1 MSWWTGISPF
11 VSPVIAAFG
20 SVGVAKLVLDSLA
33 ARLLERLKNR
43 DSQDREGIAHER
55 SMFLAERQNA
65 FSMGTNSHVAAVAFD
80 KYIEFCEEY
89 VAALSKSLYALI
101 EEGNKDQLLD
111 ARVLFDIRQKR
122 AIWLSREI
130 DDALDGFERDFT
142 RSTVDAAF
150 FDANTDPAPGPNELY
165 GKQVIAAL
173 RKSLGTEE
181 FAALRKDLLTRSL
194 MTSPKAH

>member
-11 VSPVIAAFG
+11 VSPVFALLG

-43 DSQDREGIAHER
+43 DSQDREGIEHER
-55 SMFLAERQNA
+55 SMFRAERQNA
-65 FSMGTNSHVAAVAFD
+65 FSMGANSHMAAVAFD

-89 VAALSKSLYALI
+89 VAALSNSLYALI

-122 AIWLSREI
+122 AIWLSPEI

-165 GKQVIAAL
+165 
-173 RKSLGTEE
+173 
-181 FAALRKDLLTRSL
+181 
-194 MTSPKAH
+194 